1 MRVYL
6 DIADG
11 PRWERFWRDLATLGE
26 LGPREAV
33 LLADAGRR
41 GLALNWEHESAP
53 DGGRWVALRPFTQKE
68 RRRLGFAPQHPI
80 LQRTGD
86 LKESFTEPG
95 HARHIY
101 QVGHWNAGTVVV
113 IGARENPDTPGRIPL
128 LNRGGTIPG
137 RLVGMPAGGTK
148 LERYMSR
155 GGVNLAGRVVP
166 PRPFIGFSDQ
176 AVRWLTGA
184 ADAIILQRV
193 ERLGAG

>member
-6 DIADG
+6 EIADG

-41 GLALNWEHESAP
+41 GLALNWERESSP
-53 DGGRWVALRPFTQKE
+53 DGGRWVDLRPFTQRE
-68 RRRLGFAPQHPI
+68 RRRLGFAARHPI

-95 HARHIY
+95 HSRHIY
-101 QVGHWNAGTVVV
+101 QVGHWDGSTVVV
-113 IGARENPDTPGRIPL
+113 IGARENPATPGRIPL
-128 LNRGGTIPG
+128 LNNGGAIAGP
-137 RLVGMPAGGTK
+137 LVGMPAGGAK

-155 GGVNLAGRVVP
+155 GGVTRGGRRVA
-166 PRPFIGFSDQ
+166 PRPFIGFSET
-176 AVRWLTGA
+176 ATRWIEWQ

-193 ERLGAG
+193 ARLGR